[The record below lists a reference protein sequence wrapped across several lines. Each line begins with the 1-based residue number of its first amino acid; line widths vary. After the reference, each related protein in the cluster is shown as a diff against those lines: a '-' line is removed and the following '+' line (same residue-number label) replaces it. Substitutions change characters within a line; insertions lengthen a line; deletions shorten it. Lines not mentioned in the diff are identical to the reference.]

1 MYRETKACNL
11 LKFNQI
17 ENGIMQVC
25 PLSAL
30 LFIPGIEPLLQ
41 AMRRNTQIKTNQ
53 KLKLIAYT
61 DDISFFQNRVQKQV
75 SDEIENLS
83 HSSGG
88 FCSIHRK
95 KNKVLMTGV
104 NDLPRT
110 KVDELINIKIIIYP
124 GKTKNM
130 IACATINDVF

>member
-30 LFIPGIEPLLQ
+30 LFIPGIELLQ

-61 DDISFFQNRVQKQV
+61 DDISFFPKQ
-75 SDEIENLS
+75 
-83 HSSGG
+83 GA
-88 FCSIHRK
+88 
-95 KNKVLMTGV
+95 
-104 NDLPRT
+104 
-110 KVDELINIKIIIYP
+110 
-124 GKTKNM
+124 KTS
-130 IACATINDVF
+130 FG